1 MSLPKLIIALG
12 AEFDNKGFKKADT
25 AIVKMAKSARNL
37 GAALGIAYATKQ
49 VVAYAKAAAVA
60 AAADQRAQMLLSAQL
75 KNLGMLYANASSE
88 DFIKNLESQ
97 SAIIDDVL
105 RPSYSQ
111 LLRVT
116 GSIASTEKI
125 MASAFDIASGAGL
138 GYAQTIDILSQ
149 AYVGNLKGLKQL
161 NTGLTNA
168 ELAALS
174 FEDLLALLNKQFAGA
189 GATAVA
195 GYAGQ
200 MDKLNIATGNASET
214 IGGALL
220 DAFKRLAGGGDI
232 DKATKQIDAFAAA
245 TALLIGSLSGGQ
257 SISSLVQRYFQ
268 GELDLNMG
276 HPSMKAP
283 KLDTSLTDKAAEDRA
298 RKEAALAAKTAK
310 AKAALEKKLEN
321 ERKAAAAA
329 AAKAK
334 LNADKLNEA
343 SAYFDMN
350 RISIA
355 AALKATY
362 DTETTLRLLA
372 MQAIA
377 NDNGELALEYERRL
391 DAVRKTN
398 YANQLAGITTITNA
412 SLAGL
417 NTVLITELNNINA
430 SEMAEASKEAARQA
444 AFSKYNDAL
453 NKSGGL
459 AAMITYEQ
467 KTQDQL
473 AAIAKLAAL
482 SGYGA
487 ALDTLNKIIRSI
499 ELNTIEIVRT
509 AQEKADKAKMDALN
523 DYIALLL
530 KARAAALGAVPSV
543 GGNPTVVPKLI
554 PGVDYNPGQNK
565 DRNYDLKNP
574 PVLGPPPNLSPT
586 MIPGVTYN
594 PSQNADRNYD
604 ITINAGVIANQDEL
618 NLILQTAIQNMNRN
632 GYDLSVAGAI

>member
-1 MSLPKLIIALG
+1 
-12 AEFDNKGFKKADT
+12 
-25 AIVKMAKSARNL
+25 
-37 GAALGIAYATKQ
+37 
-49 VVAYAKAAAVA
+49 
-60 AAADQRAQMLLSAQL
+60 
-75 KNLGMLYANASSE
+75 
-88 DFIKNLESQ
+88 
-97 SAIIDDVL
+97 
-105 RPSYSQ
+105 
-111 LLRVT
+111 
-116 GSIASTEKI
+116 
-125 MASAFDIASGAGL
+125 
-138 GYAQTIDILSQ
+138 
-149 AYVGNLKGLKQL
+149 
-161 NTGLTNA
+161 
-168 ELAALS
+168 
-174 FEDLLALLNKQFAGA
+174 
-189 GATAVA
+189 
-195 GYAGQ
+195 
-200 MDKLNIATGNASET
+200 
-214 IGGALL
+214 
-220 DAFKRLAGGGDI
+220 
-232 DKATKQIDAFAAA
+232 
-245 TALLIGSLSGGQ
+245 
-257 SISSLVQRYFQ
+257 
-268 GELDLNMG
+268 
-276 HPSMKAP
+276 MKAP

-459 AAMITYEQ
+459 AAMITYDQ
-467 KTQDQL
+467 KVQDQL

-482 SGYGA
+482 SNYGA
-487 ALDTLNKIIRSI
+487 ALDTLNKIIKSI
-499 ELNTIEIVRT
+499 ELNTIKEVSD
-509 AQEKADKAKMDALN
+509 AQAIADKAKMDALKE
-523 DYIALLL
+523 YIELLY
-530 KARAAALGAVPSV
+530 KAKAAALASVPCM
-543 GGNPTVVPKLI
+543 GGSTSGGSKINPKLI
-554 PGVDYNPGQNK
+554 PGVDYNPTQNK
-565 DRNYDLKNP
+565 DRNYDLLNPNLNTNINP
-574 PVLGPPPNLSPT
+574 PMDLLQRMV
-586 MIPGVTYN
+586 PGVDYN
-594 PSQNADRNYD
+594 ASQNKDRNYD